1 MKRGQIQKIIMG
13 RINRAQELNSC
24 GVRQRQEALVLF
36 AFPYIFSEQLPE
48 SPLTAPLL
56 PA

>member
-13 RINRAQELNSC
+13 RINRAQEMNGC

-56 PA
+56 PT